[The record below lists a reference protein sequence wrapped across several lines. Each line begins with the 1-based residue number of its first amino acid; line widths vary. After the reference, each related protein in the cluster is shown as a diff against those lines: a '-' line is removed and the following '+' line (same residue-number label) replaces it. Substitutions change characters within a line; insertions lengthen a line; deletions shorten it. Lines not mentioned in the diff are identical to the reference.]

1 MGKIVVRAAS
11 LLAGLAI
18 ASTATIAGTLP
29 ANAASTCRITFD
41 SYGIVRAGSSGLRAK
56 AAQCLLKAAGYDNVI
71 SLVFSTG
78 DAAKLKQFQSAHRL
92 QATGVVDAKAWT
104 ALLSR
109 GSTPTLHYG
118 SQGASVRRLQR
129 SLTASG
135 RPVPATG
142 WFGPITQAAVKSLQ
156 RAQGWR
162 ATGVAT
168 TGVWRAL
175 QSGGAAKVTIS
186 KAAPTVTAPTS
197 SGGKGATALAFA
209 KKQLGDRYAY
219 RGVGP
224 DAWDCSGLT
233 MKSWGAA
240 GVTLPHS
247 ASLQFKIGAKIAKS
261 DLKLG
266 DLVFFYP
273 GIRHAAIY
281 AGNGMV
287 IHASHP
293 GAPVAYIQ
301 MKYMP
306 YMGARR
312 PG

>member
-18 ASTATIAGTLP
+18 ASTATIAGSLP
-29 ANAASTCRITFD
+29 AGAASTCRITFD
-41 SYGIVRAGSSGLRAK
+41 SYGTVRAGSHGLQAK

-71 SLVFSTG
+71 SLTFSSG
-78 DAAKLKQFQSAHRL
+78 DASKLKKFQSAHKL
-92 QATGVVDAKAWT
+92 SPSGVVDAKAWT

-118 SQGASVRRLQR
+118 SRGANVQRLQR
-129 SLTASG
+129 ALTASG
-135 RPVPATG
+135 RSVPATG
-142 WFGPITQAAVKSLQ
+142 WFGPITQGAVRSVQK
-156 RAQGWR
+156 AQGWR

-175 QSGGAAKVTIS
+175 QSGGAAKVTVF
-186 KAAPTVTAPTS
+186 KATPTVTAPQS
-197 SGGKGATALAFA
+197 AGGKGLVALAYA
-209 KKQLGDRYAY
+209 KKQLGDAYAY
-219 RGVGP
+219 GGTGP
-224 DAWDCSGLT
+224 NAWDCSGLT
-233 MKSWGAA
+233 MKSWAAA
-240 GVTLPHS
+240 GVKLPHS
-247 ASLQFKIGAKIAKS
+247 AAQQFTIGKKVSKS

-273 GIRHAAIY
+273 GIRHVALY

-293 GAPVAYIQ
+293 GSPVAYIK